1 MFDGHF
7 RTIVKNERS
16 LFPQRL
22 IEKCSGHLFAQRDNK
37 PARRK
42 RFEFRLN
49 AFTPMRRGAGLSERV
64 CEQIRGAG
72 TRIDVVKTALPAVRT
87 GLRQSAE
94 SFSIR
99 LRIFFASGALGNT
112 CRYSL

>member
-42 RFEFRLN
+42 RFEFRLLI
-49 AFTPMRRGAGLSERV
+49 RWGAGLSERV

-72 TRIDVVKTALPAVRT
+72 AGMDVVKTALPAVRT
-87 GLRQSAE
+87 RLRQSAE

-99 LRIFFASGALGNT
+99 L
-112 CRYSL
+112 